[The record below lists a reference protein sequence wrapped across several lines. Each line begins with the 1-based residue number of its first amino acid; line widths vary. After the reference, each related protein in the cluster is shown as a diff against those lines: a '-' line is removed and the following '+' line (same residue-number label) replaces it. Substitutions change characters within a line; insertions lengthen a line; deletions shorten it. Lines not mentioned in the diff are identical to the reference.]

1 MMDLQLLPQ
10 LRLATRFPYNRLGM
24 RVLPVVLVV
33 FLLML
38 IVIWWPV
45 ASKHTGLSEQA
56 ASMRTELISVIRLN
70 ELSNEYKQ
78 ARQAVQQVESKLDRV
93 IPLSEFVERLN
104 NLAQQNQ
111 VQIISESRNI
121 GKIRSG
127 YLPIYQELNIEADYT
142 SIRRFLA
149 GLSNLPTWTLVQELR
164 LTRQKNTTN
173 LKASL
178 TLVTFQKQT
187 GEAKS

>member
-1 MMDLQLLPQ
+1 MMSMQLLPQ
-10 LRLATRFPYNRLGM
+10 LRLATRFPYNRLGV
-24 RVLPVVLVV
+24 RVLPVVFGV

-45 ASKHTGLSEQA
+45 ASKHNGLSEQA

-111 VQIISESRNI
+111 VQIISESRTI